1 MGGSNQPSLVKIP
14 DFPFHTLF
22 VSCVDILLRLAKA
35 VRMFT
40 KNSTLYCYYILFL
53 FYYTNHSIERC
64 HFFCRK
70 VLQENYQR
78 KFSEAFRFTSILNDL
93 NRIEFKAAP
102 LLFCHK
108 RICKNFKIPLKQ
120 NWCTSLFYLQKSFND
135 KKLFKRCCFP
145 SFFLT
150 F

>member
-1 MGGSNQPSLVKIP
+1 
-14 DFPFHTLF
+14 
-22 VSCVDILLRLAKA
+22 
-35 VRMFT
+35 MFT
-40 KNSTLYCYYILFL
+40 KNSTLYCYNILFL
-53 FYYTNHSIERC
+53 LYYTNHSIERC

-93 NRIEFKAAP
+93 NRIEFKAAS

-120 NWCTSLFYLQKSFND
+120 NWCTSLFYQQKSFND
-135 KKLFKRCCFP
+135 KKLFKRCLFP
-145 SFFLT
+145 KQSFFDILGIMSLYLKLRNVSFHCT
-150 F
+150 INLNHYG